1 MSITLSRNSAG
12 ETAYVTKFN
21 NNWTTI
27 ETSINSILQ
36 SLAGGG
42 GGGTGGVAGFPE
54 VWETSGIVGI
64 SSFSYTSAS
73 NTHLSFTSGVVW
85 NLANQ
90 TIGRSTSATQL
101 SFVGKASGTYFIN
114 ADGAGGLTASTA
126 SQGTAIYSVVYNNPG
141 FNSATRLLPVL
152 FHGDDYARSLSGGVF
167 GSFTRLADR
176 LSTLEGALTLD
187 AFYAQ
192 SGTSGTQ
199 WSYKAGQVRN
209 NNVIFSAAASF
220 VSLLATSSLYVEIDP
235 ANGTVSVASG
245 GFTSGLIP
253 IRYLRTSSGLFISN
267 EDRRTWATL
276 AFSAISQTGPGVS
289 GTNESFWMLN
299 LDHTS
304 TPLSNAGIVVERGS
318 STDVDI
324 RWNESLDQWEFT
336 NDGTSYVA
344 LGGLQGLNIG
354 AQQQT
359 RFTMVIS
366 APTVLNENGRSA
378 TSVGEVS
385 TLSLSTWVSTTTTA
399 AVLRGYMF
407 HAKTSITDP
416 STSAAAGIA
425 FYRDSAT
432 TTVNDR
438 VAKVLAGSTSEFNI
452 DMVTVPVSNQACA
465 YIVSATSECHV
476 QFNLVGFYDL
486 ITSPGTQ
493 RVSGTSAG
501 IGVSATFGSYVTLAS
516 PFAAAM
522 VRGLVYYLE
531 TSGNMGT
538 ASLYDIEFYKSASG
552 ANSQFTS
559 ALLFQATQIDASSA
573 YITRLPWYYEDSNS
587 NAQVHLRIS
596 NNGTTSG
603 SFSVIILAERYA

>member
-27 ETSINSILQ
+27 ETAVNSILQ
-36 SLAGGG
+36 SLGAGGG
-42 GGGTGGVAGFPE
+42 GTDGAAGFPE
-54 VWETSGIVGI
+54 VWETSGTVGI
-64 SSFSYTSAS
+64 SSFQYTSSS

-85 NLANQ
+85 SLKNQ
-90 TIGRSTSATQL
+90 TIGRSTSATQI
-101 SFVGKASGTYFIN
+101 SFVGKASGTYFVN
-114 ADGAGGLTASTA
+114 VDGAGGITISTA
-126 SQGTAIYSVVYNNPG
+126 SGTTPIYTVVYNNPG
-141 FNSATRLLPVL
+141 FNSATRLMPIL
-152 FHGDDYARSLSGGVF
+152 FHGDDYQRSLSGGIF

-220 VSLLATSSLYVEIDP
+220 VSLLALSSLYVEIDP

-253 IRYLRTSSGLFISN
+253 IRYLKSSTAELISN

-276 AFSAISQTGPGVS
+276 AFSAISQTGPQMS
-289 GTNESFWMLN
+289 GTNESFWTLN
-299 LDHTS
+299 IDHTS
-304 TPLSNAGIVVERGS
+304 TALSNAGLVVERGAQ
-318 STDVDI
+318 TDTSI

-336 NDGTSYVA
+336 NDGTSFVA

-366 APTVLNENGRSA
+366 APTVLNEDGRSA
-378 TSVGEVS
+378 TSLGEVS
-385 TLSLSTWVSTTTTA
+385 TLSLSAWVSTTTTA
-399 AVLRGYMF
+399 AILRGYIF
-407 HAKTSITDP
+407 GTKTSITNP
-416 STSAAAGIA
+416 SVSAADGIA

-432 TTVNDR
+432 TTVDDR
-438 VAKVLAGSTSEFNI
+438 VAKVLAASTGEFSI
-452 DMVTVPVSNQACA
+452 DMITVPVSNQACA
-465 YIVSATSECHV
+465 FIVSATSECHV

-501 IGVSATFGSYVTLAS
+501 ILVSATKGSYVTLAS

-522 VRGLVYYLE
+522 IRGLVYYLE

-538 ASLYDIEFYKSASG
+538 ASLYDIEFYNKASG
-552 ANSQFTS
+552 ANSQLAS
-559 ALLFQATQIDASSA
+559 SLLFQATQIDASSA

-603 SFSVIILAERYA
+603 SFSVIMLAERYA